1 MWFSG
6 MRTARLGHPTHDPFM
21 FVCYIILQLS
31 LAAVVVVVDIVAVKS
46 TATVAATTQ
55 QYEWQKRW

>member
-1 MWFSG
+1 
-6 MRTARLGHPTHDPFM
+6 M